1 MDEWKERSKRAE
13 LWFKILNNCLKQGAL
28 VANNW
33 PVAARLVKQ
42 VAGAIGAACAGC
54 YSRWE
59 IFITIV
65 LMLFVFHFA

>member
-13 LWFKILNNCLKQGAL
+13 LQFNVLNYCLKQGAL

-54 YSRWE
+54 YGR
-59 IFITIV
+59 
-65 LMLFVFHFA
+65 

>member
-13 LWFKILNNCLKQGAL
+13 LQFNVTLNYCLKQGAL

-54 YSRWE
+54 YGR
-59 IFITIV
+59 
-65 LMLFVFHFA
+65 